1 MPFATAVYGLRS
13 AGQPDYTMNNVYRNS
28 ARHPKAFVSFFEIF
42 GENYKCRHT
51 CLLENNNS
59 RALQDVLKT
68 GELSTGE
75 LPIYLPEACCV
86 L

>member
-1 MPFATAVYGLRS
+1 MSRGT
-13 AGQPDYTMNNVYRNS
+13 
-28 ARHPKAFVSFFEIF
+28 ARHPKAFVSFFKVF

-51 CLLENNNS
+51 CHLENNNS

-68 GELSTGE
+68 GEHSTGE

-86 L
+86 P